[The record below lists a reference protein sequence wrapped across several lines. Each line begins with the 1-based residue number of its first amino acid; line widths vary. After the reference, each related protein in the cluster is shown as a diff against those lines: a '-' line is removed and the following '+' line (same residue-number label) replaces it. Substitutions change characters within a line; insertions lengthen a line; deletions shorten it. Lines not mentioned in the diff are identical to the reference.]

1 MLEGMEKQRSKAL
14 NKDCNNYYIKVA
26 ILFSFLSCLVPLISW
41 HYYLYTKE
49 SIFVYD
55 DFATE
60 IFSFL
65 FLIQSVI
72 YLCCYGLGRWL
83 DFDISPLIFLI
94 SSGDFIFVFFG
105 LWIMSIMVSMGPV
118 DIFWIFKQVSIDI
131 YFILLF
137 LSKFLL
143 IFILDRKQ
151 NQLREQYR
159 KID

>member
-1 MLEGMEKQRSKAL
+1 MEKQRSKAL
-14 NKDCNNYYIKVA
+14 NKDCNNYYIKVV
-26 ILFSFLSCLVPLISW
+26 ILFSFLSCLVPIV
-41 HYYLYTKE
+41 LYIV
-49 SIFVYD
+49 SYRVYD
-55 DFATE
+55 E
-60 IFSFL
+60 IL
-65 FLIQSVI
+65 AALILIYLIQSGL
-72 YLCCYGLGRWL
+72 YLAFYGLGRWL

-94 SSGDFIFVFFG
+94 SFGDFIFVFFG

>member
-1 MLEGMEKQRSKAL
+1 MEQQSTKAL

-26 ILFSFLSCLVPLISW
+26 ILFSILSCLAPIV
-41 HYYLYTKE
+41 LYIV
-49 SIFVYD
+49 SYRVYD
-55 DFATE
+55 E
-60 IFSFL
+60 IL
-65 FLIQSVI
+65 DALILIYLIQSGL
-72 YLCCYGLGRWL
+72 YLAFYGLGRWF

-94 SSGDFIFVFFG
+94 SFGDFIFVFFG
-105 LWIMSIMVSMGPV
+105 LCLMSLVVSMGPV
-118 DIFWIFKQVSIDI
+118 DFFGIFRHVSIDI